1 MMNSNFTGVLGILHL
16 ALVVWAAVSIL
27 GSGASQGQKVL
38 WILLVL
44 VFPVIGLI
52 IWFFA
57 GPKQS

>member
-1 MMNSNFTGVLGILHL
+1 MNSNFTGVLGILHL